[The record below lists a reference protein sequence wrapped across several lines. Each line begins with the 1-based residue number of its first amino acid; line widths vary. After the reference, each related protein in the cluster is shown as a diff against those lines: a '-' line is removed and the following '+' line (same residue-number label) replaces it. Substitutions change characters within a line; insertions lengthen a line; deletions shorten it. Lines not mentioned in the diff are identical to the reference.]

1 MKLLVDAMCGG
12 IVSYLWMCGH
22 DAAYAL
28 DRGVEDD
35 EALVDLAS
43 EESRTIVTR
52 DRALAGLAEDA
63 ILLESKETEG
73 QLRELADAGVDLE
86 LSDRPERCGRCGDSL
101 RRVAAGATPAAVP
114 DPDEE
119 DVWQCRQCGQFF
131 WMGSHWDRV
140 AKTLTKIETE

>member
-12 IVSYLWMCGH
+12 IVSYLRMCGH

-28 DRGVEDD
+28 DCGVEDD
-35 EALVDLAS
+35 EALADLAS
-43 EESRTIVTR
+43 AESRTIVTR
-52 DRALAGLAEDA
+52 DRALAGIAANA

-73 QLRELADAGVDLE
+73 QLRELADAGVDIE

-101 RRVAAGATPAAVP
+101 RCVAAETTPEDVP

-119 DVWQCRQCGQFF
+119 DVWQCRRCGQFF

-140 AKTLTKIETE
+140 AETIARIETE